1 MTHNESTHAVR
12 ARAAASRTRRWTF
25 RRRAVA
31 IGACALTALSGGVA
45 VAGNGGVSAGSESR
59 GDAPARSAS
68 NTLRPGDRGRDV
80 KRLQRKLRLRADGV
94 YGRGTKRGVK
104 RYQKRKGLRADGIAG
119 PETLRKLR
127 IKLRRRQAASDEG
140 SSVRL
145 PAKLRRIAE
154 CESGG
159 NPRAVSADGRYRGKF
174 QFDMQTWRG
183 LGGRGDPADAP
194 ESTQDRLA
202 LKLYRQR
209 GSAPWGAC
217 ADA

>member
-1 MTHNESTHAVR
+1 MTHNRSTDAVR
-12 ARAAASRTRRWTF
+12 DRALAGRTSRWTF

-31 IGACALTALSGGVA
+31 VGACALTALSGGVA
-45 VAGNGGVSAGSESR
+45 VAGNGGVSAENEAR
-59 GDAPARSAS
+59 GDAPARTAS
-68 NTLRPGDRGRDV
+68 NTLRPGSRGKAV
-80 KRLQRKLRLRADGV
+80 KRLQRKLGLRADGV
-94 YGRGTKRGVK
+94 YGRGTKRAVK
-104 RYQKRKGLRADGIAG
+104 RFQKRNGLKADGIAG
-119 PETLRKLR
+119 PETLRELG
-127 IKLRRRQAASDEG
+127 IKLRRHDTSSDEG
-140 SSVRL
+140 SSVSL

-174 QFDMQTWRG
+174 QFDMETWRG
-183 LGGRGDPADAP
+183 LGGKGDPADAP

>member
-1 MTHNESTHAVR
+1 MTHNRSTDAVR
-12 ARAAASRTRRWTF
+12 DRAAASRANRWTF
-25 RRRAVA
+25 RRRAIA
-31 IGACALTALSGGVA
+31 AGACALTALSGGVA
-45 VAGNGGVSAGSESR
+45 VAGNGGVSADSESR
-59 GDAPARSAS
+59 GDAPARTAS
-68 NTLRPGDRGRDV
+68 NTLRPGSRGKAV

-94 YGRGTKRGVK
+94 YGRGTKRAVK
-104 RYQKRKGLRADGIAG
+104 RFQKRNGLRADGIAG
-119 PETLRKLR
+119 PETLRELG
-127 IKLRRRQAASDEG
+127 IKLRRHETSSDGG

-145 PAKLRRIAE
+145 PAKLRRIAQ

-159 NPRAVSADGRYRGKF
+159 NPRAGSADGRYRGKF
-174 QFDMQTWRG
+174 QFDMETWRG

-209 GSAPWGAC
+209 GAAPWGAC